1 MPMNT
6 LDTTAPSLR
15 VSNLSHYYG
24 RVCALDNVGFSLEAG
39 QFLAL
44 LGPNGAGK
52 STLFSLL
59 TRLLQ
64 PSSGSIELFGYPLRQ
79 SPGQALRRMG
89 VVFQQSTLDLD
100 LTVAQNLS
108 YHGAIQGM
116 GRREVRQRMAV
127 ELERLEL
134 AHRANDKV
142 RELNGGHRRRVEI
155 ARALLHSPRLLLLD
169 EATSG
174 LDLETRRSLFSHIQ
188 TLCRDDGIAVLWT
201 THLIE
206 ELGDDDDT
214 LVLNRGSIIA
224 RGSIRQLLAQHK
236 APDFSTLL
244 LQLTGE
250 QA

>member
-1 MPMNT
+1 MTTPN
-6 LDTTAPSLR
+6 DTSPSLR
-15 VSNLSHYYG
+15 VSNLCHHYG
-24 RVCALDNVGFSLEAG
+24 QVCALDDVSFTLEAG
-39 QFLAL
+39 HFLAL

-64 PSSGSIELFGYPLRQ
+64 PSSGLIELFGHPLHQ
-79 SPGQALRRMG
+79 SPGQALRQLG

-108 YHGAIQGM
+108 YHGAIQGL
-116 GRREVRQRMAV
+116 GRREVKQRMAV
-127 ELERLEL
+127 ELERLDL
-134 AHRANDKV
+134 AHRAGDKV

-188 TLCRDDGIAVLWT
+188 TLCRDEGLAVLWT

-206 ELGDDDDT
+206 ELSGDDNT

-224 RGSIRQLLAQHK
+224 RGSIEQLLAQHK
-236 APDFSTLL
+236 ATDFSTLL
-244 LQLTGE
+244 LQLTGDH
-250 QA
+250 A